1 MSDFKPTD
9 IRSETKHVDR
19 ERKHLEGL
27 LKDRINFYLVFAS
40 VFMLG
45 LSRIEDVRIK
55 AWALLTISVVSLLI
69 ALAVLRTHCL
79 VQLALADIR
88 KDENHPYTRYW
99 QASSDRSS
107 GQGPTILPPD
117 RQLPASITFWSLE
130 ACSCAQT
137 GARRKVAPATAG
149 PTGADL
155 NHDTRGLL
163 LGLRQLS
170 RDSFSK
176 LSTSAKRSH
185 QNRCCS
191 AKAPRCFRYC

>member
-99 QASSDRSS
+99 KAVGFRWNANW
-107 GQGPTILPPD
+107 ILIFVPFM
-117 RQLPASITFWSLE
+117 LTLFF
-130 ACSCAQT
+130 ACVT
-137 GARRKVAPATAG
+137 V
-149 PTGADL
+149 
-155 NHDTRGLL
+155 
-163 LGLRQLS
+163 
-170 RDSFSK
+170 FY
-176 LSTSAKRSH
+176 
-185 QNRCCS
+185 
-191 AKAPRCFRYC
+191 FRAAHVPGVH